1 MQRETSCKKFPP
13 ATPFKNSYMA
23 GGIIGA
29 SVGAHG
35 GAPSWWDIHLAFRL
49 LIPPAKDMN
58 SVLKDLGNKVNRI
71 GRDGTFPFVS

>member
-1 MQRETSCKKFPP
+1 VQEETSCKKFPP

-35 GAPSWWDIHLAFRL
+35 GAPSCWEGHFCLSSLFRCQRAW
-49 LIPPAKDMN
+49 IQSCRM
-58 SVLKDLGNKVNRI
+58 R
-71 GRDGTFPFVS
+71 